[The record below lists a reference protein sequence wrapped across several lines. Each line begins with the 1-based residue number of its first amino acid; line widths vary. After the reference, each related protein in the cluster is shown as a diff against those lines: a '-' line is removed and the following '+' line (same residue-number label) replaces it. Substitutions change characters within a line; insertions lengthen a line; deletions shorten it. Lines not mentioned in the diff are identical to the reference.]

1 MIGAMSTCDARVA
14 EGGGRAPQAYDLI
27 ARPKWSI

>member
-1 MIGAMSTCDARVA
+1 MIGAMSTRAARVA

-27 ARPKWSI
+27 TRLKRSI